1 MIIANGTVA
10 NDRVN
15 KYGERLLPEAIFSA
29 YHQQWM
35 DVFPYTVNHD
45 STRRIGSSRISGI
58 FIEPGATY
66 LTNQM
71 LIPENDA
78 EKARKSMVAILNG

>member
-29 YHQQWM
+29 YQQQWM
-35 DVFPYTVNHD
+35 DVLPYTVNHD
-45 STRRIGSSRISGI
+45 STRRIGSSRIRAFLLSR
-58 FIEPGATY
+58 EQRT
-66 LTNQM
+66 
-71 LIPENDA
+71 
-78 EKARKSMVAILNG
+78 